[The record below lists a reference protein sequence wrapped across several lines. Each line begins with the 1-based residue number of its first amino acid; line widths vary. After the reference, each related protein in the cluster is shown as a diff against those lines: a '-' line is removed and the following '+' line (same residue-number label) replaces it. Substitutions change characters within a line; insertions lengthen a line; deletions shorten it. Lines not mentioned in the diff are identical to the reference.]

1 MKAFEYLEPESL
13 EEVLALL
20 QDHGEEAK
28 IIAGGTALVI
38 MINQR
43 LIMPSYLISLRKL
56 PDLDRVQSVDGALH
70 LGALVT
76 HRALEI
82 SPLIRA
88 HIPALAETFGRV
100 ATIRVRNMA
109 TVGGTLAHADPNQD
123 SPVTLLA
130 LNARVRITSQ
140 GGSREVPLAE
150 FFTDYYETVL
160 QPDELITEVLVPHPK
175 PHTGS
180 IYVKFLPRTEDDYG
194 TVGVAATVSIEANSG
209 LCQDCCIAMGGV
221 GPTPLRAPEAEAL
234 LPGQKLGPELL
245 HEMAAAAKECT
256 DPTSDIRGSAD
267 YKRAMAGGLCA
278 EGAGAGLAEGPGR
291 IVLKFTQTCT
301 IAASQLEVWNFLTDM
316 ENVGRCLPGVESMT
330 PLDDETYQGV
340 FKIRVGPIA
349 LNCREHFT

>member
-1 MKAFEYLEPESL
+1 MKAFEYLEPDSL
-13 EEVLALL
+13 EEALALL
-20 QDHGEEAK
+20 EDHGEKAK

-56 PDLDRVQSVDGALH
+56 PGLDRVESVDGALQF
-70 LGALVT
+70 GALVT
-76 HRALEI
+76 HRAMEI

-88 HIPALAETFGRV
+88 QIPVLAETFRRV
-100 ATIRVRNMA
+100 ATIRIRNMA

-130 LNARVRITSQ
+130 LNARVRITSK

-160 QPDELITEVLVPHPK
+160 KPDELLTEVLVPHPK

-180 IYVKFLPRTEDDYG
+180 IYLKFLPRTEDDYG
-194 TVGVAATVSIEANSG
+194 TVVVAATVSIEPDSG

-221 GPTPLRAPEAEAL
+221 GPTPLRAREAEAL
-234 LPGQKLGPELL
+234 LPGQKLVPELL
-245 HEMAAAAKECT
+245 QKMAALAQECT

-267 YKRAMAGGLCA
+267 YKRAMAGVFVQRA
-278 EGAGAGLAEGPGR
+278 
-291 IVLKFTQTCT
+291 
-301 IAASQLEVWNFLTDM
+301 LEQAWQRAL
-316 ENVGRCLPGVESMT
+316 GESS
-330 PLDDETYQGV
+330 
-340 FKIRVGPIA
+340 
-349 LNCREHFT
+349 